1 MKTSRTTFEE
11 LLGILNRL
19 VGRLAAMQQA
29 PREYG
34 TGVPLHGGEIHTI
47 QAIGKSL
54 GVNVTQLAEEMR
66 VTKGAV
72 SQMVSKLVRKGM
84 VRKVRAQD
92 NAKEVLLNLTELG
105 RIGLRNHDKFDME
118 ILESVREYCGSDLET
133 KLCTYLSVMT
143 DFEAILTLHEQK
155 HESAGPEREG
165 R

>member
-1 MKTSRTTFEE
+1 MKTTHATFEK
-11 LLGILNRL
+11 LLGVLNRV

-47 QAIGKSL
+47 QAIGKSV
-54 GVNVTQLAEEMR
+54 GVNVTELAEKMG

-72 SQMVSKLVRKGM
+72 SQMVSKLAQKGM
-84 VRKVRAQD
+84 VRKARAQN
-92 NAKEVLLNLTELG
+92 NAKEVLLSLTELG

-118 ILESVREYCGSDLET
+118 VLESVREYCGSDLDT
-133 KLCTYLSVMT
+133 KLDTYLSVMI
-143 DFEAILTLHEQK
+143 DFDAILTLHEQR
-155 HESAGPEREG
+155 HQSTGPGGVR